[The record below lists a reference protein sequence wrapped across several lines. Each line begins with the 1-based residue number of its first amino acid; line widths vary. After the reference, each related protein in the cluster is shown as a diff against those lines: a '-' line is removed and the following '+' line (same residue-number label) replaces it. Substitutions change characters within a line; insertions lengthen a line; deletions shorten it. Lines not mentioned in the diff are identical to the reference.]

1 MVAIARPLPP
11 FPAQAPYNALPLQTA
26 DPPTSQEV
34 VASRK
39 YKVHME
45 MMHNR
50 LPNGR
55 GADDFATAIAYEHAV
70 ARAFLD
76 GGAGDGH
83 IPPWAVAL
91 QNSLGALRGEVA
103 AVRGEVGH
111 IRVSLQ
117 RTELY
122 AAQARNGKLRE
133 AGSDVITPLPGVDGK
148 LAPAGFGAIH
158 SRQQIQQ
165 MVGMELKARLLHLDI
180 AVPPHTDQA
189 RKDELLAL
197 HYLSP

>member
-1 MVAIARPLPP
+1 MDTLRLSSG
-11 FPAQAPYNALPLQTA
+11 ALTYCYLWGL
-26 DPPTSQEV
+26 D
-34 VASRK
+34 
-39 YKVHME
+39 
-45 MMHNR
+45 
-50 LPNGR
+50 GR

-122 AAQARNGKLRE
+122 AAQVRLN
-133 AGSDVITPLPGVDGK
+133 
-148 LAPAGFGAIH
+148 
-158 SRQQIQQ
+158 
-165 MVGMELKARLLHLDI
+165 MVFLF
-180 AVPPHTDQA
+180 
-189 RKDELLAL
+189 
-197 HYLSP
+197 